1 MARAAGGRRGAPP
14 AAAFAP
20 PRPSRAPPLVAVSY
34 KRPDHVTFNAAG
46 AAAAKSGRWRDAEM
60 VLDQSRRYKRSHI
73 ILYTSVIGACGRAR
87 EKGRALNH
95 LARLREER
103 GRADVFAF
111 TAAVDACA
119 RAGKE

>member
-1 MARAAGGRRGAPP
+1 MIKTPSKARAQAAHAGPVTGGA
-14 AAAFAP
+14 FTP
-20 PRPSRAPPLVAVSY
+20 PRP
-34 KRPDHVTFNAAG
+34 
-46 AAAAKSGRWRDAEM
+46 AAAKSGRWRDAEM

-119 RAGKE
+119 RAGKG